1 MSVLMQIKERQK
13 EEGQEGK
20 RGRKGRA
27 FDRIEYNVNES

>member
-1 MSVLMQIKERQK
+1 MQIKERQK